1 MRIITASIRT
11 ILVLIIIS
19 LSFIGSDCNDIIE
32 NLGNSCT
39 GNQVDLIGKWKF
51 TQNLGG
57 VRDICF
63 GEIVEFTTGGSALL
77 TCPNQGTLTRNY
89 TQSSNVLTYTETG
102 VKYCITGDTDELQ
115 LTGINNNRIIY
126 YVKVISDENSS
137 KQKQSDNNIL
147 TNNSSEI
154 TK

>member
-19 LSFIGSDCNDIIE
+19 FSFIGSDCNDIIE

-39 GNQVDLIGKWKF
+39 GNQVDLIGRWKF
-51 TQNLGG
+51 SQNKGG
-57 VRDICF
+57 VRDICL

-77 TCPNQGTLTRNY
+77 TCPNQSTLTRSY

-102 VKYCITGDTDELQ
+102 IKYCITGDADELI
-115 LTGINNNRIIY
+115 LTGINNNRILY
-126 YVKVISDENSS
+126 YVKVIISENSN
-137 KQKQSDNNIL
+137 KQKQTDNNVIS
-147 TNNSSEI
+147 NNSSEL